1 MRSCYSCGKVE
12 APTWIRSLPYAAGVA
27 EKEKEKSQPPLHPPP
42 HPSLL
47 QFGAR
52 EDYKGE

>member
-1 MRSCYSCGKVE
+1 MARIQCLAWK
-12 APTWIRSLPYAAGVA
+12 LPYAAGVA